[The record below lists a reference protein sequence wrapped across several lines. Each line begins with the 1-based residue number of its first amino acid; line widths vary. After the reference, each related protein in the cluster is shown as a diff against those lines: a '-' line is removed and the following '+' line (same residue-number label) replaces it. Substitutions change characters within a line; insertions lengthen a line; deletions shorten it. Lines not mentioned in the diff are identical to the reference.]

1 MMPSRID
8 TIYGFYLAGHTK
20 TYPRSKKGLKT
31 PLNELLLMDLEKLLP
46 GSRIP
51 DRDKGLKICLEHI
64 PGRNKNVRPKA
75 EAGAPIP

>member
-1 MMPSRID
+1 
-8 TIYGFYLAGHTK
+8 
-20 TYPRSKKGLKT
+20 
-31 PLNELLLMDLEKLLP
+31 MDLEKLLP